1 MNTIK
6 TLETVIDQ
14 IDAQIASSLDRDEV
28 VMLKRAK
35 TEAIT
40 LLTTLR
46 YINQ

>member
-14 IDAQIASSLDRDEV
+14 IDEQIANSLDRDEV

-35 TEAIT
+35 NESMILLRT
-40 LLTTLR
+40 LT
-46 YINQ
+46 YIYQ